1 MVNRALKKGRFTIT
15 RADTDDKIDLTIS
28 TSPSAT
34 PPESAQV
41 RPNLTYD
48 FQRDVRRHWTSADSY
63 SDPISLRSL
72 KNKAPSERK
81 LVDLLSTEPVSTP
94 KKSCKNVAVSSDRE
108 KDMEMLEMM
117 EGHMC
122 RMVKFI

>member
-1 MVNRALKKGRFTIT
+1 MANRALKKGRFTIT

-28 TSPSAT
+28 TSPSGT

-63 SDPISLRSL
+63 SEPISLRSL
-72 KNKAPSERK
+72 KNKVPSERN
-81 LVDLLSTEPVSTP
+81 LVDLSTTEAVSTS
-94 KKSCKNVAVSSDRE
+94 KKSCKNVGVPSDRE
-108 KDMEMLEMM
+108 KDMEMVEMM
-117 EGHMC
+117 EEHMC
-122 RMVKFI
+122 RMVRFI